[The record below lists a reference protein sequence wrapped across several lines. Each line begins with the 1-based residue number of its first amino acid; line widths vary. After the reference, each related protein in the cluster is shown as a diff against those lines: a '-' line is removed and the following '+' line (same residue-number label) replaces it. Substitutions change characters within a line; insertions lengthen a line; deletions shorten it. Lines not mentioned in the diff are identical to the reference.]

1 MVEPVLTV
9 DEIRSESA
17 NMIDRADVT
26 AAGPAPEDRPARN
39 TVFAAPAED
48 PRARRPVDGFVLGI
62 CVLLALLAGWTH
74 DAPSDFDQRAL
85 ELFSGRLPGWL
96 SAILTFGFVLGG
108 VYSIGLLVAILV
120 FGNGRRAVARDMVLA
135 VLAAFCLAVA
145 VSWAISGEWP
155 QLLPEL
161 AGRDRRPAYPVVRLA
176 VAFALL
182 TVASPYLSLPMRTI
196 GRRLLATMVVAAVV
210 LGYGTVSA
218 VVGGVAI
225 GIGAA
230 SLVRLIFGSGV
241 GIPSKARIA
250 QTLEE
255 CGIDAG
261 VELTYLDR
269 QPVGHTL
276 LRADDDGR
284 TWLVKV
290 FGRDAADAAIATRLW
305 RAMWFTDL
313 DNSITASGLQQVEHE
328 SLMLLEGARQELAV
342 PQLVG
347 WGRGDAGD
355 AIVVTS
361 WLDAPRLADLD
372 SVDVDDA
379 ALASCWEL
387 LDDFHGAGIAH
398 RKLDANLVLV
408 SPTSAAFDD
417 LSGSVIAPSASVRAA
432 DIAQLVVA
440 TAVSVG
446 PQRAID
452 AARAGLDDDRLAEAL
467 PLVQRT
473 ALSSTLQGQ
482 AKAADLDLKQF
493 RADLAEAIGVE
504 SPEPAQL
511 ARVTW
516 GTVGMLVLAF
526 FAFSALIGT
535 LADIGFETI
544 VDELSTASLSW
555 VVTAFVLAQ
564 MTNVGEWVSLT
575 GLVQRPVPF
584 GPTIL
589 FRYSLSFV
597 SLAVPSEAGA
607 IAMNIRYMR
616 KLGVPA
622 ANAIA
627 QGPFL
632 TVVSKGLD
640 IILLLLASRV
650 VGASITLDD
659 FDPGPILNVVL
670 LVVVLAVAGI
680 VVTLVVP
687 SIRNRIVPPI
697 REAFSSISS
706 SLRDPR
712 RLVRIVGGSLASRLL
727 FAMTLSA
734 SVSAY
739 GNSISFTEAVFVNSA
754 VSLLVGFM
762 PVPGGIGV
770 GEAALTAG
778 LTLVGVPEGAA
789 FAAALTH
796 RLVTT
801 YLPPVAGFF
810 TTRWLT
816 ARDYL

>member
-1 MVEPVLTV
+1 MNT
-9 DEIRSESA
+9 
-17 NMIDRADVT
+17 IDSADVT
-26 AAGPAPEDRPARN
+26 SPGPAPADRSTRARN

-48 PRARRPVDGFVLGI
+48 PRARRPADALILGV
-62 CVLLALLAGWTH
+62 CVLLVLFASWTH
-74 DAPSDFDQRAL
+74 AAGSGLDQRAL
-85 ELFSGRLPGWL
+85 EFFAGRLPGWL
-96 SAILTFGFVLGG
+96 SATLTFGFVLGG
-108 VYSIGLLVAILV
+108 VYSTGLLIAILV
-120 FGNGRRAVARDMVLA
+120 FGSGRRAVARDMLFAVAVAFVLA
-135 VLAAFCLAVA
+135 VV
-145 VSWAISGEWP
+145 VSWAISSEWP
-155 QLLPEL
+155 QLFPEF
-161 AGRDRRPAYPVVRLA
+161 AGSDRRPSYPVVRLA
-176 VAFALL
+176 IAFALL
-182 TVASPYLSLPMRTI
+182 TVAGPYLSLPMRTI
-196 GRRLLATMVVAAVV
+196 GHRLLVTMVVAAVV

-218 VVGGVAI
+218 VIGGVAI
-225 GIGAA
+225 GLGAA
-230 SLVRLIFGSGV
+230 SLIRLVFGSGV

-255 CGIDAG
+255 CDIESGL
-261 VELTYLDR
+261 ELEYLDR

-276 LRADDDGR
+276 LRADGDDR

-290 FGRDAADAAIATRLW
+290 FGRDAGDAAIASRLW
-305 RAMWFTDL
+305 RTMWFTDL
-313 DNSITASGLQQVEHE
+313 DRSITASGLQQVEHE
-328 SLMLLEGARQELAV
+328 SLMLLEAARHGLAV
-342 PQLVG
+342 PELIG

-355 AIVVTS
+355 AIVVTN
-361 WLDAPRLADLD
+361 WLDGQRLADLETAD
-372 SVDVDDA
+372 ISDA
-379 ALASCWEL
+379 ALASLWAL
-387 LDDFHGAGIAH
+387 LDDFHRAGIAH
-398 RKLDANLVLV
+398 RQLDTTLIAVT
-408 SPTSAAFDD
+408 STSAAFDD
-417 LSGSVIAPSASVRAA
+417 LSGSVIAPSASARAA
-432 DIAQLVVA
+432 DIAQLLVA
-440 TAVSVG
+440 TAVAVG
-446 PQRAID
+446 SERAID
-452 AARAGLDDDRLAEAL
+452 AARTELDVDRLSEAL

-482 AKAADLDLKQF
+482 AKAADLDLKQL
-493 RADLAEAIGVE
+493 RADLAEAIGAE

-511 ARVTW
+511 QRVTW
-516 GTVGMLVLAF
+516 GSVGMLVLAVV
-526 FAFSALIGT
+526 ALSALISS
-535 LADIGFETI
+535 LAQIGFDTI
-544 VDELSTASLSW
+544 VDELSSANLSW
-555 VVTAFVLAQ
+555 LATAFVLAQ

-640 IILLLLASRV
+640 ILLLLLASRV

-670 LVVVLAVAGI
+670 LVVVLGAAGI
-680 VVTLVVP
+680 VVTFVVP
-687 SIRNRIVPPI
+687 SIRHRVVPPV
-697 REAFSSISS
+697 REAFASISS
-706 SLRDPR
+706 SITDPR
-712 RLVRIVGGSLASRLL
+712 RLLRVVGGSLATRLI

-739 GNSISFTEAVFVNSA
+739 GHSISFTEAVFVNSA
-754 VSLLVGFM
+754 VGLLVGFM

-796 RLVTT
+796 RLVTS
-801 YLPPVAGFF
+801 YLPPIGGLF

>member
-1 MVEPVLTV
+1 
-9 DEIRSESA
+9 
-17 NMIDRADVT
+17 
-26 AAGPAPEDRPARN
+26 
-39 TVFAAPAED
+39 
-48 PRARRPVDGFVLGI
+48 
-62 CVLLALLAGWTH
+62 
-74 DAPSDFDQRAL
+74 
-85 ELFSGRLPGWL
+85 
-96 SAILTFGFVLGG
+96 
-108 VYSIGLLVAILV
+108 
-120 FGNGRRAVARDMVLA
+120 
-135 VLAAFCLAVA
+135 
-145 VSWAISGEWP
+145 
-155 QLLPEL
+155 
-161 AGRDRRPAYPVVRLA
+161 
-176 VAFALL
+176 
-182 TVASPYLSLPMRTI
+182 
-196 GRRLLATMVVAAVV
+196 
-210 LGYGTVSA
+210 
-218 VVGGVAI
+218 
-225 GIGAA
+225 
-230 SLVRLIFGSGV
+230 
-241 GIPSKARIA
+241 
-250 QTLEE
+250 
-255 CGIDAG
+255 
-261 VELTYLDR
+261 
-269 QPVGHTL
+269 
-276 LRADDDGR
+276 
-284 TWLVKV
+284 
-290 FGRDAADAAIATRLW
+290 
-305 RAMWFTDL
+305 
-313 DNSITASGLQQVEHE
+313 
-328 SLMLLEGARQELAV
+328 
-342 PQLVG
+342 
-347 WGRGDAGD
+347 
-355 AIVVTS
+355 
-361 WLDAPRLADLD
+361 
-372 SVDVDDA
+372 
-379 ALASCWEL
+379 
-387 LDDFHGAGIAH
+387 
-398 RKLDANLVLV
+398 
-408 SPTSAAFDD
+408 
-417 LSGSVIAPSASVRAA
+417 
-432 DIAQLVVA
+432 
-440 TAVSVG
+440 
-446 PQRAID
+446 
-452 AARAGLDDDRLAEAL
+452 
-467 PLVQRT
+467 
-473 ALSSTLQGQ
+473 
-482 AKAADLDLKQF
+482 
-493 RADLAEAIGVE
+493 
-504 SPEPAQL
+504 
-511 ARVTW
+511 
-516 GTVGMLVLAF
+516 
-526 FAFSALIGT
+526 
-535 LADIGFETI
+535 
-544 VDELSTASLSW
+544 
-555 VVTAFVLAQ
+555 